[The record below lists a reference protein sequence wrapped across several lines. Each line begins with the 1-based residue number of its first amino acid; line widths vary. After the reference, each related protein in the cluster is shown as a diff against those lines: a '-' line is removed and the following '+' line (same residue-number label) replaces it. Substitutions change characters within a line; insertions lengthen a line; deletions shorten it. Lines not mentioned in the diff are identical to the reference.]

1 MPVRMARSGIGVRP
15 CRCPRLTRRGGM
27 SGASRAQI
35 ASSISVCDMP
45 DRTKPRD
52 LVQEGH

>member
-1 MPVRMARSGIGVRP
+1 
-15 CRCPRLTRRGGM
+15 M

-52 LVQEGH
+52 LVQAGH